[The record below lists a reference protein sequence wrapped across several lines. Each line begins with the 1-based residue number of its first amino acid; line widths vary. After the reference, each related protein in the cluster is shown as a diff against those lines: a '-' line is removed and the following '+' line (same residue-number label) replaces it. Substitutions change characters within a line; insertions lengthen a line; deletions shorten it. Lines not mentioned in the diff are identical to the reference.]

1 MAVAQIGGELWQ
13 TLLDIVAG
21 TIPAQECR
29 NRITMAQVVNAGTG
43 GSIAVAQAYL
53 SRHRAECEVDALIID
68 ATALI
73 ACEEISARPS
83 LAMRITPSRVVL
95 QHGDRG
101 RVDGNDAR
109 FTKLGIANG
118 QDAAVQI
125 DIIPFNR
132 SASLIRNPVTASNP
146 KTE

>member
-1 MAVAQIGGELWQ
+1 MAVAEIGGELRQ

-21 TIPAQECR
+21 TIPAQQRR
-29 NRITMAQVVNAGTG
+29 NRITMAQVVNARTR
-43 GSIAVAQAYL
+43 GSVAVAEADL

-73 ACEEISARPS
+73 ACEEIGARPS
-83 LAMRITPSRVVL
+83 LAMRITPSRVVC

-109 FTKLGIANG
+109 FTELGVANG

-125 DIIPFNR
+125 DIIAF
-132 SASLIRNPVTASNP
+132 
-146 KTE
+146 